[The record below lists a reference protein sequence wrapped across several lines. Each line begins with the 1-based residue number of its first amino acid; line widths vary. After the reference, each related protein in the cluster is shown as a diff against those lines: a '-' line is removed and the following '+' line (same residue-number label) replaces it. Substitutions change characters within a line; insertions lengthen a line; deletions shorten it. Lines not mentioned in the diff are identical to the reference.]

1 VLLPPLQ
8 DAAGKA
14 SKRTFINMYDMKT
27 RELTTLFMHDY
38 VIDVVSC
45 SVNEE
50 RSLLGTYRATLACS
64 RA

>member
-1 VLLPPLQ
+1 MLLPPPLQ

-27 RELTTLFMHDY
+27 RELTALFMHDY
-38 VIDVVSC
+38 VIDVVSS

-50 RSLLGTYRATLACS
+50 RTLLGTT
-64 RA
+64 